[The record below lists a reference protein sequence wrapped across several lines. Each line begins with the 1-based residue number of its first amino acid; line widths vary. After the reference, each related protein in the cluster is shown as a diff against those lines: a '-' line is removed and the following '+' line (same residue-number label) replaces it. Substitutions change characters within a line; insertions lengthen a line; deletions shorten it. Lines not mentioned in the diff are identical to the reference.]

1 MIFQVFHFS
10 TTVIPRISNH
20 RWVSITFLTC
30 GMIFTKGAYFK
41 HRACLVLIR
50 WTCLVRKASA
60 HLQSLFTSTWAALLI
75 SFHQKSKSVKS
86 DMVSDTNTAVSLFE
100 FLIILQVYV
109 LPSSLV
115 IVHTY
120 TWLINSACC

>member
-1 MIFQVFHFS
+1 MIFQVLHFS

-30 GMIFTKGAYFK
+30 GMIFPKGTYFK

-60 HLQSLFTSTWAALLI
+60 HLQSLFTSTWVRAQCTFTMAALLI

-86 DMVSDTNTAVSLFE
+86 DMVSDTNAAVSL
-100 FLIILQVYV
+100 
-109 LPSSLV
+109 S
-115 IVHTY
+115 
-120 TWLINSACC
+120 